1 MLSASQGTTQYA
13 WILEAFYLA
22 SPVLVFVEDIVS
34 FGVLKPLKIPSV
46 NISILFCLQL
56 FPKYI

>member
-46 NISILFCLQL
+46 NISILFRL
-56 FPKYI
+56 